1 MLLEDSRQAA
11 WAKFFTLQ
19 MKKWGHLSDL
29 SKTASNGWL
38 ETEVILEPGSCD
50 SSASSMSLS
59 RLSL

>member
-29 SKTASNGWL
+29 FKTGWL
-38 ETEVILEPGSCD
+38 ETEVILEPRSCD

-59 RLSL
+59 HLSL